1 MVDTLMKYKTTNI
14 HFQNKTMCT
23 KFFREQKT
31 ALVRG
36 RLHEA
41 HGHSLNFDIHD
52 RNDPS
57 IGNRHLTSVNK
68 FFSSRS

>member
-1 MVDTLMKYKTTNI
+1 MVDTSMKYKTKNI
-14 HFQNKTMCT
+14 HFHNKTM
-23 KFFREQKT
+23 FFREQKT
-31 ALVRG
+31 ALFRG